1 MTHPESDLK
10 MRFHMEARRVDAH
23 GSLAVCNQAQL
34 PLDTDE
40 SDRRLALL
48 HDNVQKHGTVFNTV
62 APGTD
67 LTGRMRRKA
76 LAA

>member
-1 MTHPESDLK
+1 MTHPESDPE

-23 GSLAVCNQAQL
+23 GSPAVCKQAQL
-34 PLDTDE
+34 PLDTEE

-48 HDNVQKHGTVFNTV
+48 HDNGQKHGTVFNTV

>member
-10 MRFHMEARRVDAH
+10 MRFHVQAWRVDAH
-23 GSLAVCNQAQL
+23 GSLAVFKQVRL

-40 SDRRLALL
+40 SDRHLALL
-48 HDNVQKHGTVFNTV
+48 HDNVQKHGTVVNTV

-67 LTGRMRRKA
+67 LTDRMRRKA